1 MEVKE
6 IKGSGRLV
14 LESVAGSHLYGLNRP
29 SSDLD
34 HLGIFALPRREIDV
48 FPAKDVPEEIS
59 QKSPDFKFFELRK
72 FFRLM
77 QNCSPQAVELLFAPD
92 SAYTYTTNV
101 WLGLRAFRSHLVTQ
115 RAVRACIGFHDK
127 QVGKATGQNKRVM
140 QPQSREP
147 PRREDFC
154 TIIPADAMSC
164 WTLAADPGLFIRE
177 AIAEN
182 RFPMRPVPLTSK
194 VEDLKECH
202 AARLEGTQS
211 SYRLYWYG
219 NEAKGVFRSGQL
231 VCESIPKEDEW
242 DRFVGQL
249 IWNRTGYEE
258 AKRKWKEY
266 WEWMKERNPTRWE
279 GQDGEQFRY
288 DRKNM
293 EHAIRI
299 LQMGKSILDKGKPDI
314 LVPEGPDKDTLMD
327 IIEGLPTYQEIME
340 ISSSLKDELLTR
352 LPTCGLPK
360 EPDMVAV
367 SQFYEVARDL
377 VEFGIEEIK
386 D

>member
-1 MEVKE
+1 
-6 IKGSGRLV
+6 
-14 LESVAGSHLYGLNRP
+14 
-29 SSDLD
+29 
-34 HLGIFALPRREIDV
+34 
-48 FPAKDVPEEIS
+48 
-59 QKSPDFKFFELRK
+59 
-72 FFRLM
+72 
-77 QNCSPQAVELLFAPD
+77 
-92 SAYTYTTNV
+92 
-101 WLGLRAFRSHLVTQ
+101 
-115 RAVRACIGFHDK
+115 
-127 QVGKATGQNKRVM
+127 
-140 QPQSREP
+140 
-147 PRREDFC
+147 
-154 TIIPADAMSC
+154 
-164 WTLAADPGLFIRE
+164 
-177 AIAEN
+177 
-182 RFPMRPVPLTSK
+182 
-194 VEDLKECH
+194 
-202 AARLEGTQS
+202 TQS